1 MKNVPN
7 LLRAEEVV
15 AVSNALR
22 KRLERDKDDFFS
34 FSDCF
39 NVDFLRRLSVSIE
52 AARVMAD
59 EVHLSNRIVDCS
71 TQTRIVMERL
81 TNHMSDMFGYV
92 SENEPDTI
100 AQIDYTLLITSIKQ
114 KKVDVVITLLRRL
127 ISKFDK
133 IQSVSPEVRKYATE
147 VTLIFADLNFIEN
160 EKCKLQREKDMVSQ
174 ENQILVNSLWRMVES
189 ISNAGLLIYRRSNPD
204 KAKEYSLAELRSRVN
219 QVSSS

>member
-39 NVDFLRRLSVSIE
+39 NLDFLRRLSLSIE
-52 AARVMAD
+52 AAKLLTD
-59 EVHLSNRIVDCS
+59 EAHISNRIVECS
-71 TQTRIVMERL
+71 IQTRMIMERL
-81 TNHMSDMFGYV
+81 SNHVSDMFAYI
-92 SENEPDTI
+92 SKNEPDVI
-100 AQIDYTLLITSIKQ
+100 AQIDYALLLSSIKQ

-189 ISNAGLLIYRRSNPD
+189 ISNAGLLIYRRSDPD
-204 KAKEYSLAELRSRVN
+204 KAKEYSLTELRSRVN
-219 QVSSS
+219 QVSNS